1 MKADQHTAAERAGAN
16 PDVQG
21 QAGLDTSWRAARMK
35 MTTTSKGMPEPN
47 LSDNEHEMLRQL
59 IVALRS
65 LRYGSVVLTVH
76 DGQLVEIQKIEKI
89 RMRNL
94 KPKI

>member
-1 MKADQHTAAERAGAN
+1 
-16 PDVQG
+16 
-21 QAGLDTSWRAARMK
+21 
-35 MTTTSKGMPEPN
+35 MTTTSKSMPEAS
-47 LSDNEHEMLRQL
+47 LSDDERDLLHQL

-65 LRYGSVVLTVH
+65 LQYGSVIRSVH

>member
-1 MKADQHTAAERAGAN
+1 
-16 PDVQG
+16 
-21 QAGLDTSWRAARMK
+21 
-35 MTTTSKGMPEPN
+35 MTTTSKGMPEAS
-47 LSDNEHEMLRQL
+47 LSDSERDLLHQL

-65 LRYGSVVLTVH
+65 LQYGSVTLTVH

-94 KPKI
+94 KPKL